1 MHVNPQQRIGKAKTG
16 GAVRLL
22 ARYPRAVPVV
32 IFLAIALVTA
42 LSVLAIEASEEQHD
56 RAVMGEVAQSVSSAL
71 ERRGDTS
78 AAYLRAGSALF
89 TANSEV
95 SQSLFRS
102 FANEL
107 QLDVDAGGSEG
118 IGWAEVVSLA
128 ELDDFE
134 RQMRLERDGPFEVRR
149 EPGAGAD
156 LMVPVTFFKPDTEG
170 SRRAIGFD
178 LYSEP
183 SRRAAMD
190 EAARMLR
197 PTATGRLM
205 LLRTGEREVIGFL
218 VFMPVFEAI
227 AGERRLKGFIFSPFD
242 AQYFLESAMRTSA
255 HPYVGVRLYDG
266 AARPENLLATHAPA
280 AASGKVIHQRIQ
292 IANRPLLIEIESSRQ
307 GILSPLSMATLLFG
321 LAVASLL
328 MMLAR
333 LLTRQAIEDEAS
345 LAFFEEQNSIRNS
358 LTRELNHRVKNTLA
372 SILSIISLT
381 RRRTND
387 LDEFAEGLEGR
398 VRALSATHDL
408 LTQSDWGTTPV
419 RSVIEVELTPYAGA
433 DAEITIEGPDIQLAP
448 NDALSLGLAVHEL
461 TTNAAKY
468 GALSQPGGKVTA
480 RWEYEGDEMVVV
492 RWQERG
498 GPPVSPE
505 RKAGF
510 GTELIQKIVAHEL
523 RQPVDL
529 RFETEGVSCTLRVPI
544 RVRGEFQIRERLNR
558 LSD

>member
-78 AAYLRAGSALF
+78 AAYLRAGSAVF

-205 LLRTGEREVIGFL
+205 LLRTGDRDVVGFL
-218 VFMPVFEAI
+218 IFMPVFEAI

-381 RRRTND
+381 KRRTND

-480 RWEYEGDEMVVV
+480 QWEYEGEELVVV

-505 RKAGF
+505 RKKGF

-529 RFETEGVSCTLRVPI
+529 RFEAEGVSCTLRVPI

>member
-1 MHVNPQQRIGKAKTG
+1 MHGNPQERIGKARTG

-134 RQMRLERDGPFEVRR
+134 RQVRAERGGPFEVRR

-156 LMVPVTFFKPDTEG
+156 LMMPVTFFKPETEG

-183 SRRAAMD
+183 ARRAAMD

-197 PTATGRLM
+197 PTGTGKLM

-218 VFMPVFEAI
+218 VFMPVFETI

-544 RVRGEFQIRERLNR
+544 RVRGEFQIREKLNR
-558 LSD
+558 LAD

>member
-1 MHVNPQQRIGKAKTG
+1 M
-16 GAVRLL
+16 
-22 ARYPRAVPVV
+22 
-32 IFLAIALVTA
+32 
-42 LSVLAIEASEEQHD
+42 LAIEASEEQHD

-102 FANEL
+102 YANEL

-134 RQMRLERDGPFEVRR
+134 RQVRVERDGPFEVRR

-183 SRRAAMD
+183 ARRAAMD
-190 EAARMLR
+190 EAAQLLR
-197 PTATGRLM
+197 PTGTGKLM

-218 VFMPVFEAI
+218 VFMPVFETI

-266 AARPENLLATHAPA
+266 AASPENLLATHAPA

-419 RSVIEVELTPYAGA
+419 RSVIEAELAPYAGVGA
-433 DAEITIEGPDIQLAP
+433 DAEIVIEGPDIQLSP

-480 RWEYEGDEMVVV
+480 QWEYEGEELVVV

-505 RKAGF
+505 RKKGF

-529 RFETEGVSCTLRVPI
+529 RFEAEGVSCTLRVPI
-544 RVRGEFQIRERLNR
+544 RVRREFQIREKLNR
-558 LSD
+558 LAD